1 MKQVICRDK
10 TVWLKEANDITVIIK
25 AEENVYWVWD
35 FSIPYGAEADL
46 EQVITDV
53 ASGKYDTAGYSED
66 TDLKGAFRA
75 AENFFADIDEE
86 NMKVALSTYGYIAN
100 L

>member
-10 TVWLKEANDITVIIK
+10 TVWMADGNEVIMVMR
-25 AEENVYWVWD
+25 ADEDVYWTWFFTV
-35 FSIPYGAEADL
+35 PEEPDL
-46 EQVITDV
+46 EGIITDV
-53 ASGKYDTAGYSED
+53 ANGKYDTAGYSED

>member
-10 TVWLKEANDITVIIK
+10 TVWLKESNDITVIIK

-35 FSIPYGAEADL
+35 FSIPYGTEADL
-46 EQVITDV
+46 EQVITEV
-53 ASGKYDTAGYSED
+53 ASGKYDTAGCSED
-66 TDLKGAFRA
+66 TDLSGVYQKTKD
-75 AENFFADIDEE
+75 FFADEE
-86 NMKVALSTYGYIAN
+86 DAFVVMSTYGYIAN

>member
-35 FSIPYGAEADL
+35 FSIPYETEADL
-46 EQVITDV
+46 EQVIAEV
-53 ASGKYDTAGYSED
+53 ASGKYDTAGCSED
-66 TDLKGAFRA
+66 TDLSGVYQTVKD
-75 AENFFADIDEE
+75 FFTNVDEE
-86 NMKVALSTYGYIAN
+86 DTFVVMSTYGYIAN